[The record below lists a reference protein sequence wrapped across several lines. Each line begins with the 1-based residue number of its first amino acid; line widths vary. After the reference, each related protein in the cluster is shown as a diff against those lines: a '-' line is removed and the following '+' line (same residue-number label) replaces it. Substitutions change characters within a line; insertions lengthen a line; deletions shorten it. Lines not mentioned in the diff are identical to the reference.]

1 MKTIGGIKPITF
13 SFLEKDML
21 VINYYNERVLK
32 RIQDKIKNN
41 INPNM
46 YKKTYVRASM
56 TNFSFFNEDDDFHHL
71 LNDISF
77 LLFKFADQNGFE
89 GANKFKIID
98 AWGNILNKNEYVK
111 NHHHMNNK
119 NIVRAIH
126 ISANLFFN
134 KREPGTY
141 FSRYRKQIKP
151 ERGKIIVFL
160 ANEMHLVDV
169 YKQKEPRY
177 TLAFNLQCRK
187 VNND

>member
-1 MKTIGGIKPITF
+1 MKIIGGIKPITF

-32 RIQDKIKNN
+32 RIEDKIKNN

-46 YKKTYVRASM
+46 YKKTYVRANM
-56 TNFSFFNEDDDFHHL
+56 TNFNFFSEDDDFHLL

-77 LLFKFADQNGFE
+77 LLFRFADQNGFE

-111 NHHHMNNK
+111 NHHHMNNN